1 MFGPRL
7 VGANGIELRVPTL
20 DDGKQMVAWMREP
33 EPTRFWGGRIG
44 DYRDEEIESRHRKNA
59 DDPSSVNWTI
69 AYQGESIGMTGLF
82 DIDWIAR
89 DCESGI
95 FIGRHDLYGRG
106 IASEAIRLRTA
117 FAWRELGLHRVHN
130 WISFRNRGS
139 RRANEKAGY
148 RQMGLM
154 KRWFFRSGQWYDDW
168 LGEVFPPA
176 DGGDTFVPPS
186 TGGQR
191 RKESSVE

>member
-7 VGANGIELRVPTL
+7 EGANGVALRVPTL
-20 DDGKQMVAWMREP
+20 DDAKQMIAWMREP
-33 EPTRFWGGRIG
+33 EPTRFCGGRNG
-44 DYRDEEIESRHRKNA
+44 DFRDEEIEERHRKNA
-59 DDPSSVNWTI
+59 DDPNSVNWTI
-69 AYQGESIGMTGLF
+69 AYAGETVGMTGLF

-95 FIGRHDLYGRG
+95 FIGRSDLYGRG
-106 IASEAIRLRTA
+106 IASEAIRLRTD
-117 FAWRELGLHRVHN
+117 FAWREMGLHRVHN

-176 DGGDTFVPPS
+176 NPGDTFVPPS
-186 TGGQR
+186 KGG
-191 RKESSVE
+191 